1 MTGFYMLDKF
11 TAITSTSILHLAV
24 TIQGTTG
31 NFLIRFYKCM
41 RLKCMAIQ
49 VDRKICRMR
58 KKPSRHGIWYM

>member
-11 TAITSTSILHLAV
+11 TAITSILHLAV

-41 RLKCMAIQ
+41 RLKMYG
-49 VDRKICRMR
+49 DTSK
-58 KKPSRHGIWYM
+58 